1 MKPSLVVLDEHPDWL
16 SPLYAEFEKRGIPY
30 EKLDI
35 SADAYIPDASNVKPF
50 YINRLSPSAGK
61 RGHGAALRHTYDYI
75 HHLETYGARVVNGS
89 HTVLL
94 ETSKAR
100 QATLLNRLGIPQP
113 KTVVAN
119 NLAQLGKYLDIFTF
133 PVLTKPNCGGS
144 GMGIQ
149 KFHSKA
155 ELLNAIETGSLTMPD
170 EGQIL
175 LQEYIQPA
183 DGHIVRVETVNGKII
198 YAMKVFTQG
207 TFNLCPSD
215 GCDLSRGN
223 NLTQA
228 TAPPP
233 TTSLGYCAANKD
245 KDDVRF
251 ELYPNV
257 PHDISAAIEKLV
269 REAKLEAAGIEYVV
283 DAKGNWHIYDI
294 NALSILRASFKEQYG
309 IDGWGTL
316 AGFFEAEYLKT
327 LAKFP

>member
-16 SPLYAEFEKRGIPY
+16 SPLYAEFERRGIPY
-30 EKLDI
+30 EKRDI
-35 SADAYIPDASNVKPF
+35 SADAYIADAKGVKPF

-61 RGHGAALRHTYDYI
+61 RGHGAALRHAYDYI
-75 HHLETYGARVVNGS
+75 YHLETFGARVVNGS

-100 QATLLNRLGIPQP
+100 QATLLNRLGIPHP
-113 KTVVAN
+113 KTAVAN
-119 NLAQLGKYLDIFTF
+119 NLKQLATYLDVFTF

-149 KFHSKA
+149 KFDSRS
-155 ELLNAIETGSLTMPD
+155 ELLNAIETGSLSMPE

-175 LQEYIQPA
+175 LQEFIQP
-183 DGHIVRVETVNGKII
+183 DNGHIVRVETINGKIV

-215 GCDLSRGN
+215 GCDLSRG
-223 NLTQA
+223 
-228 TAPPP
+228 APAP
-233 TTSLGYCAANKD
+233 TLGYCAATKETN
-245 KDDVRF
+245 DVRF
-251 ELYPNV
+251 ELYQDV
-257 PHDISAAIEKLV
+257 PRDITAAIEKLV
-269 REAKLEAAGIEYVV
+269 RELKLEVAGIEYVV
-283 DAKGNWHIYDI
+283 DKDGNWYIYDI

-316 AGFFEAEYLKT
+316 AAFFEAEYLKT
-327 LAKFP
+327 LEKCR